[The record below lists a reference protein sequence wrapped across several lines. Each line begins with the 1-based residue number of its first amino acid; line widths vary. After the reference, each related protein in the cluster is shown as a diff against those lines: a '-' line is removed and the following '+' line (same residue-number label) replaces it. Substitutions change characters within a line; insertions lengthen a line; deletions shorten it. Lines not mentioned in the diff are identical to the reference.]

1 MKILVLATDTQKE
14 EWLAQSTA
22 GDNSITWIRHAG
34 EIASSGADI
43 IIDLLFEEEPGH
55 ETVLSQSGAS
65 LVIVNAVT
73 TTRAGLP
80 PHFVRINGWPV
91 FLKRAIVEAN
101 GDESVQEKATHV
113 FTAFNKQVSWVADN
127 PGFISARIVA
137 MIINEAYLALEENVS
152 SKEEIDIAMKTG
164 TNYPYG
170 PFEWAEKIGV
180 DRIDSLL
187 NALNQQEKRYKP
199 SALLTKEAAK

>member
-14 EWLAQSTA
+14 EWLAQSAA

-34 EIASSGADI
+34 EIANSSADV

-55 ETVLSQSGAS
+55 QTVLSQSGAS
-65 LVIVNAVT
+65 LVIINAVT

-80 PHFVRINGWPV
+80 QHFVRINGWPT
-91 FLKRAIVEAN
+91 FLKRTIVEAN
-101 GDESVQEKATHV
+101 GDEPVQEKALSV
-113 FTAFNKQVSWVADN
+113 FSTLNKQVSWVADN

-164 TNYPYG
+164 TNYPFG

-180 DRIDSLL
+180 HRIDGLL
-187 NALNQQEKRYKP
+187 NVLSQQEKRYKP
-199 SALLTKEAAK
+199 AALLTKEAAQ